1 MRSEWL
7 VKALFEVIQND
18 VEIKQDMVFAV
29 SIEQTVTKEN
39 LNSITEVELPVFLL
53 SVLGFIINERTDN
66 TKGNRWNWS

>member
-66 TKGNRWNWS
+66 TKGNR